1 MTFYLSKRGDRKRDL
16 AIKSQIRHLSIQAA
30 IRALQSRS
38 HIIAAALH
46 RRSLSAVIDMDMLGK
61 IRRYHKKER
70 RRISKLAKF
79 EGDTS

>member
-1 MTFYLSKRGDRKRDL
+1 MTLYLSKSGDRKRDL
-16 AIKSQIRHLSIQAA
+16 VIKSQIRHLSIQVA

-61 IRRYHKKER
+61 IRRHHKKER
-70 RRISKLAKF
+70 RRISKLGKF
-79 EGDTS
+79 ESDTS